1 MTTSMSAVALLA
13 CATCLSPGAVAPALA
28 QADAPS
34 AAKVAPLGSPAAP
47 PPDERAHQD
56 EEDEVDSSLTE
67 ADFSVVTLPTTLQLP
82 RFGFNFRLTHRFLAN
97 LRQGSFSDHLED
109 LFGLDNGAVIALEL
123 RFAPLSNLQ
132 VVVHRSSQDKTLQFS
147 GQYDAIRQGRAWP
160 VSISPIASI
169 EGTNNFKG
177 RGDTGGD
184 GGHDHGV
191 GGGAHRSPALGAV
204 VSRTFSDRLAL
215 YAVPM
220 WVHDSA
226 RLPEGDRNTGFLG
239 LGGRARLSRN
249 VFVVAEVSP
258 RIGGYAPGSPGYA
271 FGIERR
277 AGGHMFLLTFTNSV
291 GTTFGQMSQGG
302 FPDTLYMGFN
312 LGRKFY

>member
-1 MTTSMSAVALLA
+1 MSIWNRVVVLLA
-13 CATCLSPGAVAPALA
+13 CAGCLAAGAAPALA
-28 QADAPS
+28 Q
-34 AAKVAPLGSPAAP
+34 GESPAP
-47 PPDERAHQD
+47 PSTPRVESG
-56 EEDEVDSSLTE
+56 EDGDGIDPSLAE
-67 ADFSVVTLPTTLQLP
+67 PDFSLVALPTTLPLP
-82 RFGFNFRLTHRFLAN
+82 RYGLNFRLTHRFLAN
-97 LRQGSFSDHLED
+97 LRRGSFGDHLEN

-123 RFAPLSNLQ
+123 RFAPVQNLQ

-147 GQYDAIRQGRAWP
+147 GQYDVIRQGRSWP
-160 VSISPIASI
+160 VSVSALASI

-177 RGDTGGD
+177 RGDTGGGD
-184 GGHDHGV
+184 GHDHGV
-191 GGGAHRSPALGAV
+191 DEGAHRSPALGAV
-204 VSRTFSDRLAL
+204 VSRTLGERLAL

-226 RLPEGDRNTGFLG
+226 RLPEGNRDTGFIG

-258 RIGGYAPGSPGYA
+258 RIGGYAPGSAEYA

-291 GTTFGQMSQGG
+291 GTTFGQLSQGG
-302 FPDTLYMGFN
+302 FPDTLYLGFN
-312 LGRKFY
+312 LGRKFF